1 MVNSC
6 DETIVL
12 SVQPDWD
19 LIEDP
24 GWDLIEEVRPR
35 PILTHSAPARRRR
48 SSKEKILDSLHSIWK
63 KTLKISKEFLGPLL
77 PIWNKIFVI
86 SCVFAVLMDPLF
98 FYTPV
103 INEDMKCLE
112 LDKSLKEIALALRSV
127 TDLFYLV
134 DIIFQ
139 IYQLNVTSK
148 ISINGAT
155 FRLERVKSAKKIL
168 LSCIVIDTF
177 AVLPVPQIVFF
188 IFFTKRRGPR
198 SFVRMFMNS
207 LILFQYVP
215 RVLRIYLSGNT
226 PSIQTRVGILVKAVF
241 NFFPFILA
249 GHILGGIW
257 YFFAIQR
264 ERTCWEYGCREN
276 GCGSANFD
284 CNDNIF
290 RNVTLLNILCP
301 TNPPNATLFDFGIFL
316 GAVQS
321 DMLRSTNFSKKLLQC
336 FWWGLRNLSS
346 LGQNLEP
353 SSSNQWENV
362 FAVLTLLSGMMLFLI
377 YLNATLQTLSVQLEK
392 IRSDERIFR
401 RKMQLISPEIDLWL
415 SKNDLPKDLKMVS
428 GRTEKHLRTVI
439 VENVQRHL
447 QENKDV
453 DVENILAVLPLRH
466 RRGIMS
472 LLRLTSLKKVSMLE
486 SMDEKVLKAISEHLK
501 LETYNEGSYIVPE
514 GEPLE
519 KMMFI
524 TQGTAWSYPPT
535 PSSKDGITITSPNTK
550 WLEKGDFYGEELL
563 IWALKSTPSSE
574 LPMSTRILKSQTKVE
589 AFAIRAKD
597 LKTIVAKFWWH
608 FRAELRHLEEF
619 QLEHWRN
626 LAASSVQEN
635 WRRYCARANKRKL
648 RNWRSKF
655 IQIN

>member
-1 MVNSC
+1 MG
-6 DETIVL
+6 L
-12 SVQPDWD
+12 SRGGEAEADSHTQCTGTP
-19 LIEDP
+19 
-24 GWDLIEEVRPR
+24 EVIKRRNPR
-35 PILTHSAPARRRR
+35 PSPFNMEEDIKNIKGVSWTSPSNMEQDICNIMCVCCFDGSFVL
-48 SSKEKILDSLHSIWK
+48 LHSCHQRGHEVSGVGQK
-63 KTLKISKEFLGPLL
+63 PE
-77 PIWNKIFVI
+77 
-86 SCVFAVLMDPLF
+86 
-98 FYTPV
+98 
-103 INEDMKCLE
+103 
-112 LDKSLKEIALALRSV
+112 EIALALRSV

-177 AVLPVPQIVFF
+177 AVLPVPQ
-188 IFFTKRRGPR
+188 
-198 SFVRMFMNS
+198 
-207 LILFQYVP
+207 
-215 RVLRIYLSGNT
+215 
-226 PSIQTRVGILVKAVF
+226 TRVGILVKAAF

-249 GHILGGIW
+249 GHV
-257 YFFAIQR
+257 A
-264 ERTCWEYGCREN
+264 
-276 GCGSANFD
+276 
-284 CNDNIF
+284 
-290 RNVTLLNILCP
+290 
-301 TNPPNATLFDFGIFL
+301 FL
-316 GAVQS
+316 
-321 DMLRSTNFSKKLLQC
+321 RK
-336 FWWGLRNLSS
+336 S

-362 FAVLTLLSGMMLFLI
+362 FAVFTLLSGMMLFLI

-535 PSSKDGITITSPNTK
+535 PSSKGGITITTPNTK

-619 QLEHWRN
+619 QLEHWHN

>member
-24 GWDLIEEVRPR
+24 GWDLVEEVRPR
-35 PILTHSAPARRRR
+35 PILTHSAPARRR
-48 SSKEKILDSLHSIWK
+48 SLKEEILDRLLSIWK
-63 KTLKISKEFLGPLL
+63 KTLKISREFLGPLL

-112 LDKSLKEIALALRSV
+112 LDKNLKKIALALRSV

-177 AVLPVPQIVFF
+177 AVLPVPQVVFF
-188 IFFTKRRGPR
+188 IYFTKRRGSR
-198 SFVRMFMNS
+198 SFIRMFINS

-226 PSIQTRVGILVKAVF
+226 PIIQTRVGILVKAAF

-249 GHILGGIW
+249 GHILGGLW

-264 ERTCWEYGCREN
+264 ERACWEYGCREN

-284 CNDNIF
+284 CNSNIF
-290 RNVTLLNILCP
+290 RNVTLLNVLCP

-362 FAVLTLLSGMMLFLI
+362 FAVFTLLSGMMLFLI

-472 LLRLTSLKKVSMLE
+472 LLRLTSLKKVSTML
-486 SMDEKVLKAISEHLK
+486 IH
-501 LETYNEGSYIVPE
+501 Y
-514 GEPLE
+514 
-519 KMMFI
+519 
-524 TQGTAWSYPPT
+524 Q
-535 PSSKDGITITSPNTK
+535 
-550 WLEKGDFYGEELL
+550 
-563 IWALKSTPSSE
+563 
-574 LPMSTRILKSQTKVE
+574 
-589 AFAIRAKD
+589 IRK
-597 LKTIVAKFWWH
+597 
-608 FRAELRHLEEF
+608 
-619 QLEHWRN
+619 
-626 LAASSVQEN
+626 
-635 WRRYCARANKRKL
+635 
-648 RNWRSKF
+648 
-655 IQIN
+655 